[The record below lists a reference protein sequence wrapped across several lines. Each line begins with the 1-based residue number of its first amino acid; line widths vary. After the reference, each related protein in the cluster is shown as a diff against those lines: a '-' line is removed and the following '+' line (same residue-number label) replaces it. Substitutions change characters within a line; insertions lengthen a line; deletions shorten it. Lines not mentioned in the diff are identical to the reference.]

1 MAFEDDV
8 EGEDTNEEV
17 SDGTRVASSAG
28 YTSSRGAANPYT
40 GQLQALLT
48 KYMQQS
54 EKSATDKQTLL
65 DEARERI
72 MARSTGP
79 DSAEMAFRLAAALG
93 KPTRT
98 GGFGETLANVAEAT
112 TTGLAERR
120 KSSQELEDLNL
131 KYKLAASDVQGEK
144 FKTQVGALSALAR
157 SAPRDRLTEIEKL
170 QEVIDD
176 PASNKKAK
184 ENAQAR
190 ITYLTTRPSAAKK
203 TIELDDLVAKVNDP
217 NVSDED
223 KKTYK
228 ARITYLTTRPGADK
242 SNEIDQLLAKVNDPT
257 VSETDK
263 KVYKDRLAYLTVR
276 SGTGSELDQLVAK
289 VNDPAISE
297 DDKKTFKARI
307 KYLTEHA
314 PRAET
319 PKKTLELDDLIARI
333 NDPEVSEEDKKSYKA
348 RIKYLTEHA
357 PRAEP
362 AKKTLELDDLVA
374 RINDPEIS
382 DEDKKSYKARIK
394 YLTEHAAAAGKTNEL
409 DDLIAKLNDPAISEV
424 DKKTYKARIDYLTTR
439 SSGGQTNEIDQLLA
453 KINDPNVSK
462 ADKQVYRERLKK
474 LNYIAAEEKAKTDE
488 NKPLSGAGKIAA
500 DEGLKPGTPEY
511 TARVKQ
517 LTGEGKGLKL
527 GATEQKELFEA
538 EDVITAGK
546 AVILN
551 LTKAKEINNKAYS
564 GMGAGLRRTIG
575 RNIPGVSDSEGVTA
589 TTDLETLTGQNALD
603 QLKAVFGG
611 APTEGERKILLDLQ
625 GSINMGPK
633 ERAAIWDRAIAAAA
647 RRIKQNEDKA
657 KRIKSGAYGVVST
670 EDKADGGPVGSYA
683 KGGVVRM
690 DEGGEFST
698 ANVGRAVGQGLG
710 LGFGDEAI
718 ARVRAKMEGR
728 PYEDVVAEER
738 AAYQKFQEKHP
749 YFALGTELV
758 SGMVPT
764 VAMAMVPG
772 AGTAGVVANAPRMAA
787 TAQKFMAALPRFMTG
802 TMGKAATTG
811 ATTGAI
817 AGAGSAT
824 EGERTAGALEGGATG
839 AVLGPTVAKGL
850 QVVGAG
856 AKAIKNAI
864 APSAT
869 AVEQRATNKVLEAM
883 GRDEMDPQ
891 AMRNRM
897 LADKKMGVKS
907 TIMDAT
913 PSLSTLGE
921 AVVTRPGQ
929 GRKIL
934 GQELNERLESGRE
947 SAASRALKDVGKGV
961 DYTAQEDTL
970 MGKLRANA
978 NTLYDKAYAYGS
990 VDDTRLQKVLEDDTF
1005 KKAFKEAQA
1014 IASKE
1019 ARAAELRGEDAS
1031 RFKLQDIYGTDK
1043 DGSMIS
1049 VGKIPDVR
1057 TLDYIKRGIDA
1068 LIDKGYR
1075 GEGMSK
1081 AEANA
1086 LKDLK
1091 KAYVQVIDENVPEY
1105 AAARKKYAGDME
1117 VLDAL
1122 RLGRTDYLSPK
1133 TLPAEAKKVVDAMS
1147 DAERDA
1153 LRAGVAQSL
1162 LTKVLDAPQQINA
1175 AQRIIGAPATRK
1187 RLEALFQDPNEYK
1200 LFEAAMQRESEL
1212 FRNAQDVVRGS
1223 RTANKTEALKDL
1235 KAGNGIFDIAGEA
1248 MDMASGSPGSVIGR
1262 VLKYLQAR
1270 TTLDEKTAG
1279 EVAKMLKSGTTQEV
1293 DDVLNR
1299 LEASSAKFIEDQNKT
1314 ARRLKTT
1321 SGTVGAALPTTR
1333 SAVPEPE
1340 AGPEDE
1346 DDEAK
1351 VQRILRSINNE

>member
-8 EGEDTNEEV
+8 EGEDTNDEGQG
-17 SDGTRVASSAG
+17 GTQVASSAG

-40 GQLQALLT
+40 GQLQTLLT

-54 EKSATDKQTLL
+54 EKSATDKQALL
-65 DEARERI
+65 DEARQRL
-72 MARSTGP
+72 MDRSIGP

-120 KSSQELEDLNL
+120 KANQELEDLNL

-144 FKTQVGALSALAR
+144 YKTQVGALSALAR
-157 SAPRDRLTEIEKL
+157 SVPRDRLTEVEKL

-190 ITYLTTRPSAAKK
+190 ITYLTTRPGKTNEIDQLVSKLNDPNLSDDDKKVYKARINYLTTRAGADKTSEIDQLVAKLNDPK
-203 TIELDDLVAKVNDP
+203 LSDDDKKVYKARVAYLTSHGGKGNELDDLVAKLNDP
-217 NVSDED
+217 NLSDDDKKVYKARVAYLTSHGGTGSEIDQLLAKINDPTTSEDD

-228 ARITYLTTRPGADK
+228 ARI
-242 SNEIDQLLAKVNDPT
+242 Q
-257 VSETDK
+257 
-263 KVYKDRLAYLTVR
+263 YLTVHP
-276 SGTGSELDQLVAK
+276 TK
-289 VNDPAISE
+289 PA
-297 DDKKTFKARI
+297 A
-307 KYLTEHA
+307 
-314 PRAET
+314 
-319 PKKTLELDDLIARI
+319 
-333 NDPEVSEEDKKSYKA
+333 
-348 RIKYLTEHA
+348 
-357 PRAEP
+357 

-374 RINDPEIS
+374 RLNDPEVS
-382 DEDKKSYKARIK
+382 DADKTIYRDRIK
-394 YLTEHAAAAGKTNEL
+394 YLTTHAGGQAKVTEI
-409 DDLIAKLNDPAISEV
+409 DDLVARLNDPNASED
-424 DKKTYKARIDYLTTR
+424 DKKVYKARIAYLTTHA
-439 SSGGQTNEIDQLLA
+439 SGQTNEIDQLLS

-474 LNYIAAEEKAKTDE
+474 LNYIAPEEKAKTDAG
-488 NKPLSGAGKIAA
+488 KPLSGAGKIAK
-500 DEGLKPGTPEY
+500 DEGLTPGTPEY
-511 TARVKQ
+511 IARVKQ
-517 LTGEGKGLKL
+517 LTGEGKGMTLS
-527 GATEQKELFEA
+527 ATEQKEMFEA
-538 EDVITAGK
+538 DDIVKSGK
-546 AVILN
+546 TVILN
-551 LTKAKEINNKAYS
+551 LTKAKSLNDKAYS

-575 RNIPGVSDSEGVTA
+575 RNIPGVGDSEGVTA
-589 TTDLETLTGQNALD
+589 TTELESLVGQNALD
-603 QLKAVFGG
+603 QLKGIFGG

-633 ERAAIWDRAIAAAA
+633 ERAAVWDRAIAAAA
-647 RRIKQNEDKA
+647 RRVQLNEDKM
-657 KRIKSGAYGVVST
+657 KKLKSGAYSRM
-670 EDKADGGPVGSYA
+670 EPEEKADGGPVGHYA
-683 KGGVVRM
+683 DGGMVHM
-690 DEGGEFST
+690 ADGGDYSM
-698 ANVGRAVGQGLG
+698 ANFGRAMGQGLG

-728 PYEDVVAEER
+728 PYDQVVAEER
-738 AAYQKFQEKHP
+738 EAYQQFQEKHP
-749 YFALGTELV
+749 YAALGTELV
-758 SGMVPT
+758 SGLIPT
-764 VAMAMVPG
+764 VAMSMVPG
-772 AGTAGVVANAPRMAA
+772 AGTAGAIANAPRMAA
-787 TAQKFMAALPRFMTG
+787 TAQKFMAALPKFMTG
-802 TMGKAATTG
+802 SMGRAAGTG
-811 ATTGAI
+811 AATGAI
-817 AGAGSAT
+817 SGAGSAT
-824 EGERTAGALEGGATG
+824 EGNRAEGALEGGATG
-839 AVLGPTVAKGL
+839 MVLGPTVAKGL
-850 QVVGAG
+850 QLVGSG
-856 AKAIKNAI
+856 AKAIKNAVS
-864 APSAT
+864 PSVG
-869 AVEQRATNKVLEAM
+869 AVQRRANEKVLQAM
-883 GRDEMDPQ
+883 GRDEMDTQ
-891 AMRNRM
+891 ALRDRM
-897 LADKKMGVKS
+897 MADKKLGVKS

-934 GQELNERLESGRE
+934 GQELNDRLESGRE
-947 SAASRALKDVGKGV
+947 SAAGRALKDVGKGV

-978 NTLYDKAYAYGS
+978 NNLYDKAYAYGS

-1014 IASKE
+1014 IAGKE

-1031 RFKLQDIYGTDK
+1031 RFKLNDIYDTD
-1043 DGSMIS
+1043 DAGNLIS

-1075 GEGMSK
+1075 GEGMGK

-1122 RLGRTDYLSPK
+1122 RMGRTDYLSPK
-1133 TLPAEAKKVVDAMS
+1133 MLPAEAKKTVDAMS

-1162 LTKVLDAPQQINA
+1162 LTKVLDAPQQVNA

-1248 MDMASGSPGSVIGR
+1248 MDVATGSPGSVVGR

-1279 EVAKMLKSGTTQEV
+1279 EVAKMLKSGSTQEV

-1299 LEASSAKFIEDQNKT
+1299 LEAGSKKIIEDENKSS
-1314 ARRLKTT
+1314 RRMKTV
-1321 SGTVGAALPTTR
+1321 SGAVGATLPTTPR
-1333 SAVPEPE
+1333 PVPVPEEAPE
-1340 AGPEDE
+1340 GE

-1351 VQRILRSINNE
+1351 VQRIIRSINNE